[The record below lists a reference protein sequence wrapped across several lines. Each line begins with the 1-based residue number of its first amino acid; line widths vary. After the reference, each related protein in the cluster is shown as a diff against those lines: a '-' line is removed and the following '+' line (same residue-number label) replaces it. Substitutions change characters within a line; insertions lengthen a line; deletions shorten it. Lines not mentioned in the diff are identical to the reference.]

1 MKHISCLFLAI
12 ILILSYGYAQEDDV
26 EPYYPTQ
33 EALDYR
39 EVRHRK
45 TIPPYGLDKIKKQ
58 LKTIQNKY
66 SDYEDGGEASLTPAQ
81 YNALS
86 LREKFT
92 YTMIHPELYS
102 QNCAVFIPMANE
114 DKMIFA
120 HLMSWTDEEMWSP
133 RQEKFLMDN
142 RDSVMTLIKESTVR
156 SRKMGV
162 NYKDALV
169 LIDAWEMI
177 PFIIEYYKS
186 NPIDKDALTVLL
198 LMMKEGKYKEFL
210 KSSSYRK
217 LYGSDYNYESYI
229 NYNSANEKLIFDRVM
244 GYYSERA
251 NK

>member
-66 SDYEDGGEASLTPAQ
+66 SDEAEGGEASLTPAQ
-81 YNALS
+81 YNSLS

-133 RQEKFLMDN
+133 RQEKFLKDN

-198 LMMKEGKYKEFL
+198 LMMKEGEYQEFL

-229 NYNSANEKLIFDRVM
+229 NYNSANEKLIFDRAM